1 MSLEL
6 KIKAVIGFNGIIV
19 HLIFVLNSLK
29 IFKFLLGKVQRAL
42 HITPCGK
49 YILYPLGCFIVLKNI
64 VTQKEAFLD
73 GHKNDIS
80 CIALSHDGNI
90 IASGQTHL
98 MGVKVS

>member
-1 MSLEL
+1 MTLR
-6 KIKAVIGFNGIIV
+6 F
-19 HLIFVLNSLK
+19 LIT
-29 IFKFLLGKVQRAL
+29 LLGKVQRAL

-64 VTQKEAFLD
+64 VTQREAFLD
-73 GHKNDIS
+73 GHNNDIS
-80 CIALSHDGNI
+80 CIALSHDGNT